1 MGTLLHFKNLYVQAF
16 SNCKPEIVVL
26 LLKVYSVFCA
36 LMLSMAIYA
45 FIYRVFTGFDYY
57 F

>member
-1 MGTLLHFKNLYVQAF
+1 MGTLSHFRNLYMEAF
-16 SNCKPEIVVL
+16 EDCKPELVVL

-36 LMLSMAIYA
+36 LMLFMAVYA
-45 FIYRVFTGFDYY
+45 FMDRALNGFE

>member
-16 SNCKPEIVVL
+16 DDCKPEIIVI
-26 LLKVYSVFCA
+26 LLKVYSFFCA
-36 LMLSMAIYA
+36 VMLAMALYA
-45 FIYRVFTGFDYY
+45 FFYRAFTGFE

>member
-1 MGTLLHFKNLYVQAF
+1 MGTLTHFRNLYVDAF
-16 SNCKPEIVVL
+16 DNCKPGFAVI

-36 LMLSMAIYA
+36 LMLIMAVYA
-45 FIYRVFTGFDYY
+45 FMDRALNGFE

>member
-1 MGTLLHFKNLYVQAF
+1 MGTLTHFRNLYSEAF
-16 SNCKPEIVVL
+16 DNCKPEIVVI

-36 LMLSMAIYA
+36 LMLIMAVYA
-45 FIYRVFTGFDYY
+45 FMDRALNGFE

>member
-1 MGTLLHFKNLYVQAF
+1 MGTLLHFKELYTEAF
-16 SNCKPEIVVL
+16 DNCKPEIVVV

-36 LMLSMAIYA
+36 LMLFMAVYA
-45 FIYRVFTGFDYY
+45 FMSRVLSGFE

>member
-1 MGTLLHFKNLYVQAF
+1 MGTLSHFRTIYIQAF
-16 SNCKPEIVVL
+16 KGCKPEILVV

-36 LMLSMAIYA
+36 LMLFLAVYA
-45 FIYRVFTGFDYY
+45 FMDRALNGFD

>member
-1 MGTLLHFKNLYVQAF
+1 MGTLLHFKELYTEAF
-16 SNCKPEIVVL
+16 ENCKPEIIVV

-36 LMLSMAIYA
+36 LMLFMAVYA
-45 FIYRVFTGFDYY
+45 FMNRALTGFE

>member
-1 MGTLLHFKNLYVQAF
+1 MGSLTHFKNLYTDAF
-16 SNCKPEIVVL
+16 DNCKPEIVVI

-36 LMLSMAIYA
+36 LMLIMAVYA
-45 FIYRVFTGFDYY
+45 FMDRALNGFE

>member
-1 MGTLLHFKNLYVQAF
+1 MGTITHFRNLYVQAF
-16 SNCKPEIVVL
+16 ENCRPIVLVT

-36 LMLSMAIYA
+36 LMIFSALYA
-45 FIYRVFTGFDYY
+45 FVVRAANGFD

>member
-1 MGTLLHFKNLYVQAF
+1 MGTLTHFRNLYIEAF
-16 SNCKPEIVVL
+16 DNCKPEIIVF

-36 LMLSMAIYA
+36 LMLIMAVYA
-45 FIYRVFTGFDYY
+45 FMDRALNGFE